1 MAATPGF
8 RSAEEFVELMDR
20 VFTMMSEDPEV
31 GPRLRD
37 ADVPQ
42 RMEFPDLALVLNVRA
57 AHVDEQGCLVWTWS
71 DDIDWTPRVRLTMSS
86 EVANRYFQGAENVPI
101 AVARRRIL
109 AGGDLR
115 RLGAHPD
122 DQAGL
127 RALPRASEGRLP
139 PPHRLISPPA
149 H

>member
-1 MAATPGF
+1 MAATSGF
-8 RSAEEFVELMDR
+8 RSAEEFIELMDR

-86 EVANRYFQGAENVPI
+86 EVANRYFQGRENVPI
-101 AVARRRIL
+101 AVARRRIR

-115 RLGAHPD
+115 ATLELIPMTKPVYARY
-122 DQAGL
+122 
-127 RALPRASEGRLP
+127 RALLKADF
-139 PPHRLISPPA
+139 PHLIV
-149 H
+149 

>member
-57 AHVDEQGCLVWTWS
+57 AHVDEDGCLVWTWS

-86 EVANRYFQGAENVPI
+86 EVANRYFQGRENVPI
-101 AVARRRIL
+101 AVAQRRIR

-115 RLGAHPD
+115 ATLELIPLTKPVYARY
-122 DQAGL
+122 
-127 RALPRASEGRLP
+127 RALLEADF
-139 PPHRLISPPA
+139 PHLIV
-149 H
+149 

>member
-1 MAATPGF
+1 MAPTPSF

-20 VFTMMSEDPEV
+20 LFAMMSEDPQI

-86 EVANRYFQGAENVPI
+86 EVANRYFQGRENVPI
-101 AVARRRIL
+101 AVARRRIR

-115 RLGAHPD
+115 ATLELIPLTKPVYARY
-122 DQAGL
+122 
-127 RALPRASEGRLP
+127 RALLQTEF
-139 PPHRLISPPA
+139 PHLLV
-149 H
+149 

>member
-1 MAATPGF
+1 MVAATPSF

-20 VFTMMSEDPEV
+20 VFAMMSEDPEV

-57 AHVDEQGCLVWTWS
+57 AQVDEQGCLVWTWS
-71 DDIDWTPRVRLTMSS
+71 DDIDWTPRVRLSMSS
-86 EVANRYFQGAENVPI
+86 EVANRYFQGRENVPI
-101 AVARRRIL
+101 AVARRRIR

-115 RLGAHPD
+115 ATLELIPMTKPVYARY
-122 DQAGL
+122 
-127 RALPRASEGRLP
+127 RALLKADF
-139 PPHRLISPPA
+139 PHLLV
-149 H
+149 